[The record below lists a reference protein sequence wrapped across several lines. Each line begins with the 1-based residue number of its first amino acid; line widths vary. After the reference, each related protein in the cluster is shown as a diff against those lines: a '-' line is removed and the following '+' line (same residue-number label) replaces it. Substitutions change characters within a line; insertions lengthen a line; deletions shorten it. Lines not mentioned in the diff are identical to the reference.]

1 MIRLDGISKSYM
13 KGKPNELN
21 VLNQVSLQIEAG
33 EMVAVMGKS
42 GSGKSTLLHILGLLD
57 GFDSG
62 SYILDG
68 VDISTLGD
76 AKRARIRNEK
86 IGYVVQDFA
95 LIEEDTVKNNI
106 ALPKLFQRGKRESKE
121 ISEILELV
129 DLKGYERKRVKHLS
143 GGEKQRV
150 AIGRAIVNQPDIIMA
165 DEPTGNLDEQ
175 TGEKIMKLF
184 RDLNETGTTVI
195 VITHDRY
202 IAEQCGRIIYIKDG
216 KII

>member
-1 MIRLDGISKSYM
+1 MIQLEGLSKTYM
-13 KGKPNELN
+13 KGKPNELK
-21 VLNQVSLQIEAG
+21 VLNQVSLRIEDG

-62 SYILDG
+62 SYLLDDMD
-68 VDISTLGD
+68 VKSLGD
-76 AKRARIRNEK
+76 AKRARLRNEK

-106 ALPKLFQRGKRESKE
+106 ALPKLFFKGKRETRN
-121 ISEILELV
+121 ISEILEMV
-129 DLKGYERKRVKHLS
+129 DLKGYERKKVKRLS

-175 TGEKIMKLF
+175 TGERIMGLF
-184 RDLNETGTTVI
+184 RSLNETGKTVI
-195 VITHDRY
+195 VITHDKN
-202 IAEQCGRIIYIKDG
+202 IAEQCDRIIYIKDG
-216 KII
+216 KIV